1 MANDKDPGSSR
12 LMEQILHEIQ
22 KMQSNLPNGEMKIM
36 QRNLEDLGESQKEM
50 KEDLSELKKKL
61 LDPNDG
67 VIVRV
72 NENTKFRIQEEDRFE
87 DYMKINVDVQD
98 LKKWQSGINKA
109 MWIIFGALI
118 AIASKVIFS
127 TTP

>member
-1 MANDKDPGSSR
+1 MGNR
-12 LMEQILHEIQ
+12 M
-22 KMQSNLPNGEMKIM
+22 PNGELKV
-36 QRNLEDLGESQKEM
+36 LEKSIDEMRDSQKSM

-61 LDPNDG
+61 LDPYDG

-72 NENTKFRIQEEDRFE
+72 NENTKFRMQEEDRFE

-118 AIASKVIFS
+118 AIAVKVIFNVGS
-127 TTP
+127 